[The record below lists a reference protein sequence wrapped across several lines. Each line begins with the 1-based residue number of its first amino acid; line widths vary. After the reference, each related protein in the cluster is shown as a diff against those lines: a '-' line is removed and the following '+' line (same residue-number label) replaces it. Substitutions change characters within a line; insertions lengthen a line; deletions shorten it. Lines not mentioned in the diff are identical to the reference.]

1 MLACLVVCGDMG
13 GAVDCRYVVR
23 RWVGIAVKSSGIM
36 DEDRKKTE
44 TNTERVESSCLRG
57 VREHAFAF
65 ANQPPNRSVVLL
77 LGRRRWG
84 LDVGRKPL

>member
-13 GAVDCRYVVR
+13 GAVDRRYVVR

-44 TNTERVESSCLRG
+44 TNTERVESSRVACEGCVSTLS
-57 VREHAFAF
+57 HSPTNHLAD
-65 ANQPPNRSVVLL
+65 Q
-77 LGRRRWG
+77 
-84 LDVGRKPL
+84 